1 MADSNNCNFLQYCVV
16 QLSVPNSPSRGTGF
30 LVAPHLIL
38 TCYHVVEQA
47 KTVEVLYVPEN
58 CETQAT
64 VKDTVP
70 NADLALLE
78 LPKALVAEN
87 ILAALGTAYQ
97 SRDPFYTF
105 GYPDRDFPDGA
116 PVTAECEGEFQ
127 ENGISLI
134 KFKAGQIRPGLSGSP
149 LYNQRTGQICGV
161 VKFTLNSSIDLG
173 GGAIPLSH
181 CPESWQHDFTLQPEP
196 PARTP
201 VPRISQTQTTHLQ
214 DISVPGDNNQINIY
228 PTQNFYQVPDSS
240 QKQQPTPTPNNLHS
254 RGVPR
259 EQFFGR
265 DEKLQQLHQILQSQ
279 KEVAITAAVV
289 GMGGIGKTELAV
301 QYARQ
306 FQDSYPGGICFLD
319 SLNWKQELVS
329 FARIYFPDFDPPDD
343 LELDELVAYC
353 WQHWQPSEGNVLVIL
368 DNLTDY
374 QQIKAL
380 RPEDSRFALLLT
392 TRENLGITQLPLEE
406 LSDAAARDL
415 LAYFVSDHRLE
426 ASEQVQKL
434 CRKLGNLPLGIEL
447 VGRYLQ
453 TDPDVSLAEMLERLE
468 AQALE
473 DEALEEVHSAMTA
486 TRGVRAALALS
497 WQRLSEPTQVVA
509 AWLALL
515 AEASFPWWLVERMNA
530 AAETSF
536 FHDKQLRTARR
547 ELTQSHLLKRM
558 QEKTYALHPLV
569 REFLQEKLAKL
580 PEAQATEYKRAYCRA
595 LVKELKQIEQTP
607 LPEQI
612 RAVTPILP
620 HAEVA
625 TWEMTDCFEKADIYQ
640 PFVCIGRFYQ
650 GQGFYADAEP
660 WLQQGCRVAEQYLE
674 AQHTH
679 LAASYNNLAGLYQDQ
694 GKYDDAEPLYLQAIQ
709 IREQS
714 LPPSHPALA
723 NSYNN
728 LARLYQDQG
737 KYDDAEPLYLK
748 TIQILKQSL
757 PPSHPH
763 LATSYHNLAALYR
776 TQGKLNDAESL
787 YLKTIQ
793 IYEQALPPSHPDLAS
808 SYNNLAGL
816 YQDQGKHDDA
826 EPLYLKAVQIRE
838 QSLPPSHPHLASS
851 YNNLA
856 GLYEAQGKYDDA
868 EPLYLQAI
876 QIREQSLPP
885 SHPALAAS
893 YNNLAG
899 LYQDQGKYDD
909 AEPLYLQAI
918 QIREQSLPPSHPA
931 LANSYNNL
939 ARLYQDQGK
948 YDDAEPL
955 YLKTI
960 QILKQSLPPSHPHL
974 ATSYHNLAALYRT
987 QGKLNDA
994 ESLYLKTIQIY
1005 EQALPPSHPH
1015 LADSYNNL
1023 ALLYFTQGK
1032 YDDAEPLLLKTIQI
1046 YEQALPPSHP
1056 QLADS
1061 YNNLAL
1067 LYFTQGKYDDA
1078 EPLLLKTIQI
1088 YEQALPPSHPHLADS
1103 YNNLA
1108 GLYFTQGKY
1117 DDAEPLLLKAWQIR
1131 EETLGAEHPDTLDV
1145 KQGYEIVQQRRKQQK

>member
-1 MADSNNCNFLQYCVV
+1 M
-16 QLSVPNSPSRGTGF
+16 
-30 LVAPHLIL
+30 APHLIL

-47 KTVEVLYVPEN
+47 KTVEVLYVPKK

-70 NADLALLE
+70 DADLALLE
-78 LPKALVAEN
+78 LPEALVAEN

-134 KFKAGQIRPGLSGSP
+134 KFRAGQIRPGLSGSP

-196 PARTP
+196 PASTP

-319 SLNWKQELVS
+319 GLNWKQELVS
-329 FARIYFPDFDPPDD
+329 FARISFPNFYPPDD

-374 QQIKAL
+374 QGIQAL

-415 LAYFVSDHRLE
+415 LAYFVSDHCLE

-447 VGRYLQ
+447 VGRYLK

-486 TRGVRAALALS
+486 TRGVRAALSLS

-515 AEASFPWWLVERMNA
+515 AEASFPWWLVEQMNA
-530 AAETSF
+530 ARGTETNTTQQSNWMQKYFPTFTRLLSRVRGKQEKNNPPAATPF
-536 FHDKQLRTARR
+536 FDAPQLRTARR
-547 ELTQSHLLKRM
+547 ELTQSHLLKWM

-569 REFLQEKLAKL
+569 REFLQEELAKL

-595 LVKELKQIEQTP
+595 LVKELKQIEYPP

-620 HAEVA
+620 HAKVV
-625 TWEMTDCFEKADIYQ
+625 TWEMTDCFEKADIYT
-640 PFVCIGRFYQ
+640 PFERIGDFYQ

-674 AQHTH
+674 AQHTE
-679 LAASYNNLAGLYQDQ
+679 LATSYNNLAGLYRDQ
-694 GKYDDAEPLYLQAIQ
+694 GKYDDAEPLHLKAIQ

-714 LPPSHPALA
+714 LPPSHPDLA
-723 NSYNN
+723 TSYNN
-728 LARLYQDQG
+728 LA
-737 KYDDAEPLYLK
+737 
-748 TIQILKQSL
+748 
-757 PPSHPH
+757 
-763 LATSYHNLAALYR
+763 
-776 TQGKLNDAESL
+776 
-787 YLKTIQ
+787 
-793 IYEQALPPSHPDLAS
+793 
-808 SYNNLAGL
+808 
-816 YQDQGKHDDA
+816 
-826 EPLYLKAVQIRE
+826 
-838 QSLPPSHPHLASS
+838 
-851 YNNLA
+851 
-856 GLYEAQGKYDDA
+856 
-868 EPLYLQAI
+868 
-876 QIREQSLPP
+876 
-885 SHPALAAS
+885 
-893 YNNLAG
+893 
-899 LYQDQGKYDD
+899 
-909 AEPLYLQAI
+909 
-918 QIREQSLPPSHPA
+918 
-931 LANSYNNL
+931 
-939 ARLYQDQGK
+939 
-948 YDDAEPL
+948 
-955 YLKTI
+955 
-960 QILKQSLPPSHPHL
+960 
-974 ATSYHNLAALYRT
+974 
-987 QGKLNDA
+987 
-994 ESLYLKTIQIY
+994 
-1005 EQALPPSHPH
+1005 
-1015 LADSYNNL
+1015 
-1023 ALLYFTQGK
+1023 
-1032 YDDAEPLLLKTIQI
+1032 
-1046 YEQALPPSHP
+1046 
-1056 QLADS
+1056 
-1061 YNNLAL
+1061 
-1067 LYFTQGKYDDA
+1067 
-1078 EPLLLKTIQI
+1078 
-1088 YEQALPPSHPHLADS
+1088 
-1103 YNNLA
+1103 
-1108 GLYFTQGKY
+1108 
-1117 DDAEPLLLKAWQIR
+1117 
-1131 EETLGAEHPDTLDV
+1131 
-1145 KQGYEIVQQRRKQQK
+1145 